1 MEFLHGTNFEK
12 LKPRISKR
20 RKSQMLDRLLFN
32 IKRVHS
38 KGFVHC
44 DIKPSNMIISDDE
57 VYVIDWEFYQL
68 IGTAICNIG
77 LRPLSLGSTHPDLI
91 WGRGAITAKID
102 EYPII
107 RIFHSDSSFKIHL

>member
-1 MEFLHGTNFEK
+1 MLILPKFKTNLKKSVIIDVKRIRTDLIKELFKLHSNY
-12 LKPRISKR
+12 I
-20 RKSQMLDRLLFN
+20 
-32 IKRVHS
+32 VHN
-38 KGFVHC
+38 

-68 IGTAICNIG
+68 IGTKICNIG

-102 EYPII
+102 EYSIM
-107 RIFHSDSSFKIHL
+107 RIFDPDCSYNIHF